1 MEQRLRS
8 LQEFLLKEIPIAKH
22 LGVSVAAYENGCLA
36 LNAPFQANSNQHS
49 TGFAGSLNAV
59 TTLAGWGQL
68 WLILKE
74 YGYDAQIV
82 IQNSVVEYLRPVTTD
97 FTAVCHRP
105 ERTLIERLIKVLAR
119 KGKARLTL
127 SAEISEA
134 GERAVSFTGRY
145 VATLIELSRFENDL

>member
-22 LGVSVAAYENGCLA
+22 LGISVAAYENGCLA
-36 LNAPFQANSNQHS
+36 LNAPFQENSNQHS

-68 WLILKE
+68 WLILKD

-97 FTAVCHRP
+97 FTAVCRRP
-105 ERTLIERLIKVLAR
+105 DRTLVERLVKALAR

-127 SAEISEA
+127 SAEIRED

-145 VATLIELSRFENDL
+145 VATLM